1 MSGLSDIIKTK
12 ISNLSK
18 SKAKRDA
25 LKRKAL
31 KKERKRSRRADEIYK
46 RTHHSD
52 LDEYNDML
60 REEIR
65 DLTIPGY
72 ERKRRANEAVNG
84 NYKDKYR
91 KKETAREYF
100 DDHDDIPF

>member
-1 MSGLSDIIKTK
+1 MKISDIIKTK

-18 SKAKRDA
+18 SKAKSEA
-25 LKRKAL
+25 LKRKEL
-31 KKERKRSRRADEIYK
+31 KKQHKRSRRAEEIYK
-46 RTHHSD
+46 RTHHND

-72 ERKRRANEAVNG
+72 ERKRKANEAVNS
-84 NYKDKYR
+84 NYKGKYR

-100 DDHDDIPF
+100 DDYDDIPF